1 MSLEPARRSA
11 YADMTEKTDSKLI
24 PVEIFG
30 ETYKV
35 RGDEDRGYI
44 ADLARYVDA
53 KMKSITEASRTGDSL
68 KVAIL
73 AALNI
78 ADEYFKLQ
86 RKHED
91 SRIRVAEQANE
102 LTEVLDEV
110 LGEDRSEVVS

>member
-1 MSLEPARRSA
+1 MK
-11 YADMTEKTDSKLI
+11 DKTDSNLI

-44 ADLARYVDA
+44 TDLANYVDS
-53 KMKSITEASRTGDSL
+53 KMKSITESSRSGDSL
-68 KVAIL
+68 RVAVL

-86 RKHED
+86 KKHED
-91 SRIRVAEQANE
+91 SRVQVAEQANE
-102 LTEVLDEV
+102 LTEVLEGV
-110 LGEDRSEVVS
+110 LGEDQS

>member
-1 MSLEPARRSA
+1 MK
-11 YADMTEKTDSKLI
+11 DKTDSKLI

-44 ADLARYVDA
+44 QDLARYVDS
-53 KMKSITEASRTGDSL
+53 KMKSITESSRTGDSL
-68 KVAIL
+68 RVAIL

-91 SRIRVAEQANE
+91 SRVLVVEQANE
-102 LTEVLDEV
+102 LTEVLEEV
-110 LGEDRSEVVS
+110 LGEDQSEVVS

>member
-1 MSLEPARRSA
+1 MQ
-11 YADMTEKTDSKLI
+11 EKTDSKLI
-24 PVEIFG
+24 SVEIFG

-44 ADLARYVDA
+44 ADLARYVDS
-53 KMKSITEASRTGDSL
+53 KMKSITESSVTGDSL
-68 KVAIL
+68 RVAIL

-86 RKHED
+86 GKHED
-91 SRIRVAEQANE
+91 SRALVAEQANE

-110 LGEDRSEVVS
+110 LREDQSGVVS

>member
-1 MSLEPARRSA
+1 
-11 YADMTEKTDSKLI
+11 MTAMKEKTDSKLI

-35 RGDEDRGYI
+35 RGDEDKDYI
-44 ADLARYVDA
+44 TDLARYVDS
-53 KMKSITEASRTGDSL
+53 KMKSITESTRSGDSL

-86 RKHED
+86 RKHEK
-91 SRIRVAEQANE
+91 SRIVVAEQANE

-110 LGEDRSEVVS
+110 LGEDQSEVVS

>member
-1 MSLEPARRSA
+1 MK
-11 YADMTEKTDSKLI
+11 DKTDSKLI

-44 ADLARYVDA
+44 QDLARYVDS
-53 KMKSITEASRTGDSL
+53 KMKSITESSRTGDSL
-68 KVAIL
+68 RVAIL

-91 SRIRVAEQANE
+91 SRVLVVEQANE
-102 LTEVLDEV
+102 LTEVLDGV
-110 LGEDRSEVVS
+110 LGEDQSEVVS

>member
-1 MSLEPARRSA
+1 MK
-11 YADMTEKTDSKLI
+11 DKMDSKLI

-44 ADLARYVDA
+44 QDLARYVDS
-53 KMKSITEASRTGDSL
+53 KMKSITESSGTGDSL
-68 KVAIL
+68 RVAIL

-86 RKHED
+86 RTHED
-91 SRIRVAEQANE
+91 SQVLVAEQANE
-102 LTEVLDEV
+102 LTEVLDGV
-110 LGEDRSEVVS
+110 LGEDQSEVVS

>member
-1 MSLEPARRSA
+1 MK
-11 YADMTEKTDSKLI
+11 DKTDSKLI
-24 PVEIFG
+24 AVEIFG

-44 ADLARYVDA
+44 QDLARYVDS
-53 KMKSITEASRTGDSL
+53 KMKSITESSRTGDSL
-68 KVAIL
+68 RVAIL

-91 SRIRVAEQANE
+91 SRVLVVEQANE
-102 LTEVLDEV
+102 LTEVLEEV
-110 LGEDRSEVVS
+110 LGEDQSEVVS